1 MSSRELH
8 RTTEPD
14 LDGRT
19 VRRRQSSPEALS
31 ETYRDKSS
39 DLANLGL
46 DPAYTTLHPL
56 SLKCHTK
63 SFQRCQTVY
72 QSINISLLP
81 RLTARSQVS
90 GGWMR

>member
-39 DLANLGL
+39 DLAHLGL
-46 DPAYTTLHPL
+46 DPA
-56 SLKCHTK
+56 
-63 SFQRCQTVY
+63 
-72 QSINISLLP
+72 SI
-81 RLTARSQVS
+81 RLEGRRQIITYENTC
-90 GGWMR
+90 

>member
-46 DPAYTTLHPL
+46 DPATRHTSHVASDSACIELTTVNFMGVSL
-56 SLKCHTK
+56 SGCLPCIATL
-63 SFQRCQTVY
+63 FTV
-72 QSINISLLP
+72 LC
-81 RLTARSQVS
+81 
-90 GGWMR
+90 